1 MYEGSLPGSKS
12 HQFSEEERRLTINLM
27 MASDKLFTMF
37 GLEQDAPSDLV
48 IHEKIYHF
56 FYFLRFR
63 NSSWMNSC
71 SEK

>member
-1 MYEGSLPGSKS
+1 
-12 HQFSEEERRLTINLM
+12 M

-56 FYFLRFR
+56 FIF
-63 NSSWMNSC
+63 
-71 SEK
+71 